1 MAGGRGA
8 RVRVEG
14 LVRDRVARPG
24 EGPDVTTAVGAA
36 LAAAPEDEGE
46 LYDLLDERTDPSRLR
61 PRLADDIE
69 LKRFPLRWGNDY
81 AMAANPRAMLFFRLE
96 PWEADLVERMD

>member
-1 MAGGRGA
+1 MGYRPVAMAGA
-8 RVRVEG
+8 RSASVRFDA
-14 LVRDRVARPG
+14 LVRDRVARG
-24 EGPDVTTAVGAA
+24 ADGPDVTAAIGAA
-36 LAAAPEDEGE
+36 LDAAPEDEGE

-96 PWEADLVERMD
+96 P